1 MKKLLLLTLV
11 ILAVGCVQKTT
22 ERIVTVDSSV
32 VKDACY
38 LNLSGKVVAAHAI
51 VAVIP
56 RTSMC
61 RGNWTRIDL
70 ANGDYVFVDATPE
83 QVLTEMEKCK
93 DKLGG

>member
-1 MKKLLLLTLV
+1 MSLCASKLYCGSGGTRRRST
-11 ILAVGCVQKTT
+11 ITSK
-22 ERIVTVDSSV
+22 ISF
-32 VKDACY
+32 Y